1 LSNELIISATQNGSR
16 IALLKDKQLVE
27 FHEELEGS
35 KFVVGDIYLG
45 SVKKVV
51 QGLNAA
57 FIDIGY
63 EKDAFLHYLDLG
75 PQFASLMKFTK
86 LVRGKKITGGRLDK
100 FKSEKDIDK
109 HGKITT
115 QLSKGLLLPVQV
127 VKEPISTKGPRLS
140 SELSI
145 AGRYLV
151 LVPFSNTVSVSKKI
165 SSSEER
171 KRLQRIIQSIKPEGF
186 GVIIRTVAESKETAE
201 LDRDLRNLVKMW
213 DDGMARMTAAN
224 GRDKLI
230 GEISKTSSLL
240 RDLLNESFD
249 NVHVDDKKIFEE
261 VKAYIHTIAPE
272 KDKIVKLYTGKAKI
286 FEHYGIEKQIKSAF
300 GQTVS
305 LRGGG
310 YLIIEHTEALHVI
323 DVNSG
328 NKSTREESQETT
340 AASVNLE
347 AAKEVARQLR
357 LRDMGGII
365 VVDFIDMRTQEGRKL
380 IYKTMKDEMGLH
392 DRAKHTV
399 LPLSKFGLMQIT
411 RERVRPQM
419 NIITKEVCP
428 TCNGTG
434 SITASILITDQIEQH
449 IEHLFVK
456 QNEKELVLALHPFL
470 FAYYTKGI
478 ISKRVKMFFKYKRW
492 VKIVKDSSLGITE
505 FHFLNKDGEEID
517 VAHKGEKITPE
528 SLADIK
534 AAAIDGDGRHKHKH
548 KVEISDDDESEEED
562 EEEVEKPRQH
572 HRRKNDQRGEH
583 RGERKDRGDKTDKG
597 VKDDKDDKADTGEK
611 GDKPENGEQ
620 RNDQNR
626 RHGRQQHR
634 QGERRQPQGE
644 RKEGERKEGDN
655 QNQNNP
661 NQRRGDN
668 QRRDNQRGDQRRHN
682 NQQKNQQQQNNQQP
696 PVNQDQP
703 VNEEPLNPII
713 QNQVPVVPP
722 PPVNPATEEAPK
734 NDPRPP
740 DNLTE

>member
-86 LVRGKKITGGRLDK
+86 LVRGKKVTGTRLDK
-100 FKSEKDIDK
+100 FKAEKDIDK
-109 HGKITT
+109 HGKITQ

-213 DDGMARMTAAN
+213 DEGMARLTTAN

-249 NVHVDDKKIFEE
+249 NVHVDDKKIFDE
-261 VKAYIHTIAPE
+261 VKGYIHTIAPE
-272 KDKIVKLYTGKAKI
+272 KEKIVKLYSGKAKI

-340 AASVNLE
+340 AMSVNLE
-347 AAKEVARQLR
+347 AAKEIARQLR

-365 VVDFIDMRTQEGRKL
+365 VVDFIDMRSQEGRKL
-380 IYKTMKDEMGLH
+380 IYKTMKDEMGNN

-456 QNEKELVLALHPFL
+456 QNETELVLALHPFL
-470 FAYYTKGI
+470 YAYYTKGI

-505 FHFLNKDGEEID
+505 FHFLNRDGEEID
-517 VAHKGEKITPE
+517 VAQKEKITAE
-528 SLADIK
+528 TLADIK
-534 AAAIDGDGRHKHKH
+534 ASVAEDTKQKLKHAAAGDD
-548 KVEISDDDESEEED
+548 DDDEEEED
-562 EEEVEKPRQH
+562 EEVEERRERKPRPDRRHDHGRHQH
-572 HRRKNDQRGEH
+572 QHGHHHGDKKQQED
-583 RGERKDRGDKTDKG
+583 GERKQEG
-597 VKDDKDDKADTGEK
+597 GERK
-611 GDKPENGEQ
+611 HQDSPRK
-620 RNDQNR
+620 
-626 RHGRQQHR
+626 QHH
-634 QGERRQPQGE
+634 GERRHKQQRPQ
-644 RKEGERKEGDN
+644 N
-655 QNQNNP
+655 QNQ
-661 NQRRGDN
+661 QR
-668 QRRDNQRGDQRRHN
+668 
-682 NQQKNQQQQNNQQP
+682 QQQPKKNEQQEPLQQP
-696 PVNQDQP
+696 IQEIQP
-703 VNEEPLNPII
+703 EIPESKPL
-713 QNQVPVVPP
+713 QEPP
-722 PPVNPATEEAPK
+722 PPAPPE
-734 NDPRPP
+734 NS
-740 DNLTE
+740 

>member
-1 LSNELIISATQNGSR
+1 LSNELIISGTQSGSR

-27 FHEELEGS
+27 FHEEREGS

-45 SVKKVV
+45 SVKKVI

-57 FIDIGY
+57 FVDIGY

-75 PQFASLMKFTK
+75 AQFSSLQKFTK
-86 LVRGKKITGGRLDK
+86 LVRAKKITGGKLDK
-100 FKSEKDIDK
+100 FKAERDIDK
-109 HGKITT
+109 HGKITQ
-115 QLSKGLLLPVQV
+115 QLSKGVLIPVQV

-151 LVPFSNTVSVSKKI
+151 LVPFSNVVSVSKKI

-201 LDRDLRNLVKMW
+201 LDRDLRNLVKVW
-213 DDGMARMTAAN
+213 DEGMTRLTDAN

-230 GEISKTSSLL
+230 GEISKASSLL

-249 NVHVDDKKIFEE
+249 NIHIDDKKIYEE
-261 VKAYIHTIAPE
+261 VKSFIHTIAPE
-272 KDKIVKLYTGKAKI
+272 KEKIVKLYTGRAKI

-340 AASVNLE
+340 AMSVNQE
-347 AAKEVARQLR
+347 AAREIARQLR

-365 VVDFIDMRTQEGRKL
+365 VIDFIDMKNQDSRRT
-380 IYKTMKDEMGLH
+380 IHNIMKEEMGNN

-399 LPLSKFGLMQIT
+399 LPLSKFGLMQLT

-419 NIITKEVCP
+419 NITTKEVCP
-428 TCNGTG
+428 SCNGTG
-434 SITASILITDQIEQH
+434 SITASILITDQIEQS
-449 IEHLFVK
+449 IEHLFIK

-470 FAYYTKGI
+470 YAYYTKGI

-492 VKIVKDSSLGITE
+492 VTIVRDSSLGITE
-505 FHFLNKDGEEID
+505 FHFLNKDGEVID
-517 VAHKGEKITPE
+517 MAHREKQTPE
-528 SLADIK
+528 
-534 AAAIDGDGRHKHKH
+534 AALEGKTIPAQTD
-548 KVEISDDDESEEED
+548 SETDED
-562 EEEVEKPRQH
+562 EE
-572 HRRKNDQRGEH
+572 DQQR
-583 RGERKDRGDKTDKG
+583 DRGHRHKG
-597 VKDDKDDKADTGEK
+597 
-611 GDKPENGEQ
+611 
-620 RNDQNR
+620 R
-626 RHGRQQHR
+626 
-634 QGERRQPQGE
+634 
-644 RKEGERKEGDN
+644 
-655 QNQNNP
+655 
-661 NQRRGDN
+661 NQRRGDHDRHRDGRQRDHRN
-668 QRRDNQRGDQRRHN
+668 RGEVKEPKDPKAEGEPEGGTPQEQRPPQQQRQQGHGQRRGQGNNNKGRGNPDSRRQGDRRQGDNRQHN
-682 NQQKNQQQQNNQQP
+682 RQQGGAPGQSDGRPQGERDITPDHGQAGSEQP
-696 PVNQDQP
+696 PQADFF
-703 VNEEPLNPII
+703 
-713 QNQVPVVPP
+713 VPP
-722 PPVNPATEEAPK
+722 MVSAPEPPPIDFDKFEPPPAGGEQSGE
-734 NDPRPP
+734 R
-740 DNLTE
+740 L